1 MELMIVIV
9 IIGILSA
16 VGMVMFG
23 GQAEKAKIAATL
35 SHHTQAAKYTQY
47 ILSLCETGGTHGYT
61 NQYGSWVDYTCD
73 YANGLTSPLI
83 QYFNTMSDFK
93 NPYNNKL
100 VGVRSST
107 IYSNRDRKN
116 GGQDL
121 ERKYSPS
128 GSGYICCHTL
138 GLVAI
143 EPGSSSQTSCNGNMC
158 CFHITTAYDL
168 DTNDNAIVKIDTVS
182 GNTCTR

>member
-128 GSGYICCHTL
+128 GSGFICCHTL

-143 EPGSSSQTSCNGNMC
+143 ERKPSTWKSCNGNTC
-158 CFHITTAYDL
+158 CFSITTAYGVDS
-168 DTNDNAIVKIDTVS
+168 NNNAKVKINTVS
-182 GNTCTR
+182 GPTCTR